1 MIKLFKNNIAWVIV
15 IVLLGISI
23 YQYLNKPEP
32 IIDNRIKEYENVIL
46 ELNKN
51 ITKALAKV
59 DSLSQNRDS
68 LFVKL
73 SEKAEK
79 DKETINEKYQKHNN
93 ALLVLSDD
101 ESVSVLAENI
111 GGR

>member
-51 ITKALAKV
+51 
-59 DSLSQNRDS
+59 
-68 LFVKL
+68 FV
-73 SEKAEK
+73 
-79 DKETINEKYQKHNN
+79 
-93 ALLVLSDD
+93 
-101 ESVSVLAENI
+101 VSICA
-111 GGR
+111 